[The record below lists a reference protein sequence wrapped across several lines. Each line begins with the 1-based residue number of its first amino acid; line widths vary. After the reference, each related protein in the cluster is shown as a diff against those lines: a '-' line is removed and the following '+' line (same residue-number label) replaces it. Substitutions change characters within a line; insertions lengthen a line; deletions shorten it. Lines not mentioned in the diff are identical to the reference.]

1 MVFKSI
7 KMLYNILGYYTAFF
21 ERLDFLGRFV
31 MFGRLKKW
39 FIDFYAKGNTIGY
52 IIISVCIFM
61 GLFAWMFFKTG
72 GMNGPMPYLFV
83 FGIVFAFLM
92 YKGILLFVM
101 VPIQSLFYIVVCWI
115 SYKHPDYV
123 TQFVS
128 SDSRILIQMIVIILT
143 AIGMGCIFLM
153 YISKYRKQQ
162 KLAEDSSNAKS
173 ELLANIS
180 HEIRTPINMLLGMN
194 EMIIRESGN
203 PQINEYA
210 QNVDSAG
217 QHLLFLVNQF
227 LDLSRIN
234 MGNEVLFEENFNV
247 YKMIES
253 LGAFYG
259 KEAEEKKLEF
269 VMDIERKM
277 PSYLYG
283 DIRKLSQILANLL
296 SNAVKF
302 TAKGNI
308 VFSAHIVDREE
319 GAYTLR
325 FEVSDTGIGI
335 PEGAQ
340 ELIFENFERADM
352 IKNRGIEG
360 TGLGLTISN
369 KLAELMGTKIQVE
382 SKYGVGSAFWLDVK
396 LKPGDNEGARF
407 NDQNGF
413 FIAPE
418 ARILA
423 VDDTNMNLQVVKA
436 LLKRTMVSLD
446 VAGSALE
453 CYDKYE
459 KNDYDLVLMDYMMP
473 EIDGIQAMKHL
484 REMDEAR
491 ERRTPII
498 VLTADASPD
507 MREKFFEEGFDD
519 YLLKPV
525 EAGLMESVLL
535 KHLPERLVT
544 MINSDNAEELPE
556 DMKTEFAS
564 LLKKYDVSL
573 DGALKN
579 LGGDVLQFARIS
591 KFFLNNTP
599 DTIERIKEYAS
610 AKDYENTAILIH
622 ALKGNAGNVGGEDLF
637 HAARRMEKRAK
648 DKDEKY
654 IAFGL
659 PLFIMEWERVME
671 GLSCFLNEFE
681 KVRPTLEN
689 DNKDEENKLSE
700 EETWDALLSAVHLG
714 NQSPALKLIERLE
727 EYGKEKKKLE
737 VIREHVRNI
746 EFDLAEGIIYTVKR

>member
-1 MVFKSI
+1 
-7 KMLYNILGYYTAFF
+7 
-21 ERLDFLGRFV
+21 
-31 MFGRLKKW
+31 MFSKIKKW
-39 FIDFYAKGNTIGY
+39 FTDFYTKGNTIGY

-72 GMNGPMPYLFV
+72 GMNGPIPYLFV
-83 FGIVFAFLM
+83 FGIVFGFLM
-92 YKGILLFVM
+92 YKGILLLIM
-101 VPIQSLFYIVVCWI
+101 VSVQTLFYIAVCWI
-115 SYKHPDYV
+115 SYKYPEYV
-123 TQFVS
+123 TPFISADRRMIV
-128 SDSRILIQMIVIILT
+128 QMAVIILT

-227 LDLSRIN
+227 LGISRIN
-234 MGNEVLFEENFNV
+234 MGTEVLFEENFNV

-259 KEAEEKKLEF
+259 KEAEEKRLEF

-277 PSYLYG
+277 PAYLYG
-283 DIRKLSQILANLL
+283 DIRKLSQILSNLL

-308 VFSAHIVDREE
+308 VFSAHIVQREE
-319 GAYTLR
+319 GTYTLR

-335 PEGAQ
+335 PDGAQ
-340 ELIFENFERADM
+340 ELIFENFERVD
-352 IKNRGIEG
+352 ITKNRGIEG
-360 TGLGLTISN
+360 TGLGLSISN
-369 KLAELMGTKIQVE
+369 KLAELMGTRIQVE
-382 SKYGVGSAFWLDVK
+382 SKYGVGSAFWIDVK
-396 LKPGDNEGARF
+396 LKQGDNEGARF
-407 NDQNGF
+407 NDQTGF

-418 ARILA
+418 AKILA
-423 VDDTNMNLQVVKA
+423 VDDTSMNLQVVKA

-453 CYDKYE
+453 SYDKYE

-473 EIDGIQAMKHL
+473 EIDGISAMKHL
-484 REMDEAR
+484 REMDKAR
-491 ERRTPII
+491 DKRTPII
-498 VLTADASPD
+498 VLTADASPE

-525 EAGLMESVLL
+525 ESGILESVLL
-535 KHLPERLVT
+535 KHLPEKLVT
-544 MINSDNAEELPE
+544 MINSDNAEVLPE
-556 DMKTEFAS
+556 DTKAEFAA

-573 DGALKN
+573 DMALKN

-599 DTIERIKEYAS
+599 DTIEKIKKYAA

-637 HAARRMEKRAK
+637 HSARRMEKRAK

-654 IAFGL
+654 IVYGL

-671 GLSCFLNEFE
+671 GLNCFLEEFE
-681 KVRPTLEN
+681 KIKHTLEN
-689 DNKDEENKLSE
+689 NKDEENKLSE
-700 EETWDALLSAVHLG
+700 EELWDALLSAVRLG
-714 NQSPALKLIERLE
+714 NQSPALKLIDQLE

-737 VIREHVRNI
+737 VIREHIKNI
-746 EFDLAEGIIYTVKR
+746 EFDLAEGIIFTIKR